1 MQVLLAFGLRL
12 TLARRSVI
20 QFVPAVS
27 MFLALNSVSEF
38 IVTHPEARYSVTG
51 AFDLL
56 SSLLVI
62 RHC

>member
-1 MQVLLAFGLRL
+1 MQVLLASGLRL
-12 TLARRSVI
+12 TLTHRFVI
-20 QFVPAVS
+20 QVVPAVS

-38 IVTHPEARYSVTG
+38 IVTHPEADYSVTD